1 MATLEEYFAK
11 NRYSAKYHLGDRIR
25 GIWNN
30 IPFSGTVAID
40 SVVYEGEKPH
50 ITVFLDLP
58 VCHDGS
64 VHTIIK
70 IKHSDIIKD
79 KFTKDKNGKSK
90 VNGSKSSK
98 KDNSGVKRSTPKSA

>member
-1 MATLEEYFAK
+1 MATLKEYFEK

-25 GIWNN
+25 GFWNK

-58 VCHDGS
+58 IKYENTI
-64 VHTIIK
+64 HTIIN

-79 KFTKDKNGKSK
+79 KIISVKDKNGKSK
-90 VNGSKSSK
+90 KSGSSRPTK
-98 KDNSGVKRSTPKSA
+98 KDSISTK